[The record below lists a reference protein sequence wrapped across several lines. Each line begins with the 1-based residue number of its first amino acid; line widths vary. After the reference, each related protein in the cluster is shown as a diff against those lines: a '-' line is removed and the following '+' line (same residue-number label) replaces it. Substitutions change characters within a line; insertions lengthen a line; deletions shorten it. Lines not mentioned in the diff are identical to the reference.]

1 MFLKLLL
8 NFKGIIKI
16 LLNFRSIYFEIIP
29 PMPLKVKPFLQILWS
44 NMKNQSK
51 HTSWAIVLKSSF
63 LSKKNL
69 VKSKMVSRNPR
80 NSISKEELVLGL
92 ICKTISWNYRKSDSD
107 DRGIAWPWQ
116 YGLFLGIHSSP
127 RKILVTSLNWD
138 IWVDLK
144 IVRFLLVQ
152 QGGYIKHPCFFLF
165 IGQPWQR
172 RALNTKKHGQRETLQ
187 IGGENINHKLL
198 VPRNKIIFLPLDIKL
213 GQMNLYVKVLDKDE
227 HCLRYLCVTFP
238 GLREKKLKA
247 GIFDGLK
254 IYGIDDHH
262 CEKSMQAFVDVV
274 NKFLRNRKADH
285 YMEIVNEL
293 LASFELYGC
302 NMSIK
307 IHVLFSHLGKLS

>member
-1 MFLKLLL
+1 M
-8 NFKGIIKI
+8 
-16 LLNFRSIYFEIIP
+16 
-29 PMPLKVKPFLQILWS
+29 
-44 NMKNQSK
+44 NQ
-51 HTSWAIVLKSSF
+51 
-63 LSKKNL
+63 
-69 VKSKMVSRNPR
+69 
-80 NSISKEELVLGL
+80 
-92 ICKTISWNYRKSDSD
+92 
-107 DRGIAWPWQ
+107 
-116 YGLFLGIHSSP
+116 
-127 RKILVTSLNWD
+127 
-138 IWVDLK
+138 
-144 IVRFLLVQ
+144 
-152 QGGYIKHPCFFLF
+152 
-165 IGQPWQR
+165 
-172 RALNTKKHGQRETLQ
+172 
-187 IGGENINHKLL
+187 
-198 VPRNKIIFLPLDIKL
+198 
-213 GQMNLYVKVLDKDE
+213 YVKVLDKDE